1 MWEDPIVK
9 EVHEIRK
16 RLAAEHGF
24 DLKAIFADIYKR
36 QALLGERLISPRQ
49 RAEPTAEADRGR
61 QSAAQAP
68 AASEAVPAA

>member
-24 DLKAIFADIYKR
+24 DLKAIFADIYNR
-36 QALLGERLISPRQ
+36 QALLGERLVSPRK
-49 RAEPTAEADRGR
+49 RAEPQTGPSGMSDVPSTTTAGE
-61 QSAAQAP
+61 
-68 AASEAVPAA
+68 

>member
-9 EVHEIRK
+9 EVREIRY

-36 QALLGERLISPRQ
+36 QALLGERLVSPTK

-61 QSAAQAP
+61 HSDSSASTSSEATP
-68 AASEAVPAA
+68 AA